1 MKHTVNGLLASKE
14 EAEFEP
20 DQLSQQLAISIL
32 HDHVE
37 GREKAVLEY
46 FFPGVVGDRQEPPC
60 ELYKGLKTWIADQLG
75 VSVTTICRD
84 TSRVGKS
91 VLALAR
97 ALESSN
103 YDEEKIPD
111 GIDVSHF

>member
-1 MKHTVNGLLASKE
+1 MKYTVNDLLTGSQ
-14 EAEFEP
+14 EAKLEP
-20 DQLSQQLAISIL
+20 DQLSQQLSISIL

-37 GREKAVLEY
+37 GREQAVLEY
-46 FFPGVVGDRQEPPC
+46 FFPGAVGNREEPPC

-84 TSRVGKS
+84 TNRVGER

-97 ALESSN
+97 ALESSK

-111 GIDVSHF
+111 GIDLTHF